1 MKSKYTTTD
10 VCAAVF
16 DIRRL
21 IGMRVVNVYDI
32 DSKTYLLKLHKPND
46 KAFILFESGVR
57 IHCTS
62 HDWPKSQVPSGFSMK
77 FRKHINQKRLTHVA
91 QVGVD
96 RIVDMTF
103 GDEERA
109 CHVLVEVYD
118 RGNVILTDADYKI
131 LNVLRPRTDREQD
144 VRFSVKETYPLNLA
158 QQETFLPSL
167 DNIALFL
174 ESAKPE
180 DLVRRALVRH
190 VPFSGQ
196 LLEHGLIVAGMPP
209 NAKIKDLG
217 TVRAGTLILMEALR
231 TAEEVSQRVREMP
244 SKGFIT
250 YTKIERSDKS
260 EGEIYEEYNPVCF
273 AQHTIPDSQFMVKEF
288 ETFSQAVDNFY
299 SLLDTQKL
307 QQRANQAENEAI
319 KKLNNVKKDHE
330 RRVKALEEVQ
340 DVQEKRAHLI
350 QVNKEDVD
358 ACLTIVRQCLANKMQ
373 WDEIAK
379 LIEMSAKRG
388 NPYAKIFVRLN
399 LAENTVVLRLSDPYE
414 HLDEEYTNQENE
426 NDNQSENDQLAQ
438 KKKPS
443 IKKGMDIEVDLDLT
457 ADQNC
462 RKYFSDRK
470 AAASKQQKTLQASK
484 VALKNAQKQ
493 TYNKVQQVRTNTS
506 LLRARKS
513 MWFEKFYWCIST
525 EGYLIIGGR
534 DAQQNEML
542 VKRYLRPGDVYV
554 HADLHGASS
563 VVVRNNNREAEIPP
577 MTLNEAG
584 SMAVCFSSA
593 WEAKIVVNAWWVRHD
608 QVSRT
613 APTGEYLPAGSFMI
627 RGKKNFLPSVQL
639 QLGFGLM
646 FRLDEESTQR
656 HLAEKREKLTSISEA
671 PSIDQQSEE
680 LSKVSEEDVELKDEN
695 DGQNSESDEE
705 EFPDV
710 EVNLDSLKIKPQTT
724 NVNEEDFTLIQ
735 LGQPEKKVDER
746 QKYLDS
752 KNEELKKAEEK
763 EFKKAQK
770 KNAPLTKR
778 QKHKLDKIRKK
789 YANQDEEEREFRMQL
804 MGTQASSVM
813 SKFVSP
819 LSILKPKSK
828 KHKQEIPEANWE
840 VDMDEDTKPI
850 STRENSKIAE
860 DPVEPEIVKQKEP
873 IVDEEETKEEVN
885 NEEDDEANED
895 DALDT
900 IDTEQSAITSLT
912 ANPKPDDGILYVV
925 AVCGPYS
932 SVQKF
937 KYKVKITPGTGK
949 RGKAVKTALQL
960 FLRDKNATQAEHD
973 MVKSLTSDPGPTQQ
987 LPGKVRVSAPQLLK
1001 MKKN

>member
-273 AQHTIPDSQFMVKEF
+273 AQHTILDSQFMVKEF

-319 KKLNNVKKDHE
+319 KKLNN
-330 RRVKALEEVQ
+330 
-340 DVQEKRAHLI
+340 EKRAHLI

-438 KKKPS
+438 KKET
-443 IKKGMDIEVDLDLT
+443 INQKGNGHRT
-457 ADQNC
+457 
-462 RKYFSDRK
+462 
-470 AAASKQQKTLQASK
+470 SKQQKTLQASK